1 MNINTNKNTNK
12 TMNTRVQIE
21 YPSRGAT
28 YNSPEF
34 GVYEYSKYPRSS
46 VLAGQTRRFFL
57 DSYPTLEEARAA
69 YPDAKVTSS
78 CYQPP
83 YLGHLPDDGDY

>member
-1 MNINTNKNTNK
+1 MSRI
-12 TMNTRVQIE
+12 QIE
-21 YPSRGAT
+21 YPCAGAT
-28 YNSPEF
+28 YNRPEF

-57 DSYPTLEEARAA
+57 DSYLTLEEARAA

-78 CYQPP
+78 CYKAP
-83 YLGHLPDDGDY
+83 YLNHLPDDGDY